1 MMGYDIDDMIRILR
15 KTTAGLKKPIVTE
28 IAEIDRNPFYILIST
43 VISLRTKDE
52 VTREASAR
60 LFELAKTPQT
70 MEKLPLKEI
79 EKAIY
84 PAGFYHNKARTIK
97 ELSKTLLEKYD
108 GIVPKT
114 MDELLA
120 LKGVGRKTANLVLTL
135 GYGIEGI
142 CVDTH
147 VHRIVNRWGYIS
159 TKTPN
164 ETEFALRE
172 KLPRKYW
179 IEFNDLLVTF
189 GQNICKPISP
199 FCSRCPIHD
208 YCMRI
213 GVKIQR

>member
-1 MMGYDIDDMIRILR
+1 MGYDIENMIRILS
-15 KTTAGLKKPIVTE
+15 KTITEFKKPIVTE
-28 IAEIDRNPFYILIST
+28 IAEIDRNPFFILMST

-52 VTREASAR
+52 VTREASVR
-60 LFELAKTPQT
+60 LFELAKTPET
-70 MEKLPLKEI
+70 MEKLTLEDI

-97 ELSKTLLEKYD
+97 EISKILVEKYHS
-108 GIVPKT
+108 IVPKT
-114 MDELLA
+114 MEELLA
-120 LKGVGRKTANLVLTL
+120 LKGIGRKTANLVLTL
-135 GYGIEGI
+135 GYGIDGI

-179 IEFNDLLVTF
+179 IKFNDQLVTF

-199 FCSRCPIHD
+199 LCSRCPIHD
-208 YCMRI
+208 HCMRI
-213 GVKIQR
+213 GVTINR

>member
-1 MMGYDIDDMIRILR
+1 MGYDIDNMIRILS
-15 KTTAGLKKPIVTE
+15 KTIKEFKKPIVTE
-28 IAEIDRNPFYILIST
+28 IAEIDRNPFFILMST

-52 VTREASAR
+52 VTREASVR
-60 LFELAKTPQT
+60 LFELANTPET
-70 MEKLPLKEI
+70 MEKLTLEDI

-97 ELSKTLLEKYD
+97 EISKIIMEKYHS
-108 GIVPKT
+108 IVPKT
-114 MDELLA
+114 MEELLA
-120 LKGVGRKTANLVLTL
+120 LKGIGRKTANLVLTL

-179 IEFNDLLVTF
+179 IKFNDQLVTF

-199 FCSRCPIHD
+199 LCSRCPVHD

-213 GVKIQR
+213 GVSINR